1 MGALDWS
8 SLLSELVQVVD
19 IYAYAM
25 LQELDADRRQ
35 YIDSVM
41 MCHTLE
47 RCVAFWHTL
56 SLYVYSEML
65 SERSRPNW
73 V

>member
-8 SLLSELVQVVD
+8 SLLPELVQVVD

-25 LQELDADRRQ
+25 LQELDTDRRQ

-41 MCHTLE
+41 IYRILK
-47 RCVAFWHTL
+47 RCVAF
-56 SLYVYSEML
+56 
-65 SERSRPNW
+65 
-73 V
+73 